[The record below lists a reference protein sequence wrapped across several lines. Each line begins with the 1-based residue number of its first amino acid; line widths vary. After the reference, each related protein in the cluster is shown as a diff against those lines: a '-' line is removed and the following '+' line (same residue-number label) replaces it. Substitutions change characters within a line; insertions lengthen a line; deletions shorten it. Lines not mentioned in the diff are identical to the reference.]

1 MPTLSRAGLPE
12 RPRQLDEADGGEGL
26 AAEVKLSCL
35 PIPTS
40 QTVARQAKK
49 TAKSSGDTAKIREE
63 SPPKKAKT
71 EELKKTKTEEKK
83 QGNVSEEP
91 KKVVTEHKKMVKVF
105 EDKFD
110 ELVAKPG
117 AGKISSYDYSAWDK
131 FDVEAA
137 CEEVEKEI
145 SNIGQG
151 PCSSE
156 EEEDVTDERLRVEA
170 EAEKERG
177 NAAFKAGNWDKAIE
191 KYTRGMQLDP
201 TNCVLPANRAMA
213 LLKKSQYGA
222 AETDCTLALS
232 IDPTYVKAFQRRAS
246 ARTGVKKFGEAV
258 TDYDEV
264 LRLEPSNKAAKAERM
279 KLVER
284 IKEGQKEAALGHKPP
299 KEFEEKLK
307 GALKKSDLETLKRD
321 FTAMKEITTK
331 MKDAEQKLKDKK
343 VKTVVP
349 GNENRLEAIQKPT
362 HLRSQKA
369 MRRIHITD
377 VSSEADI
384 DAMDTGEK
392 VVEDEKKVE
401 KARVVEV
408 TKAAEVVR
416 EDITKSKG
424 FCKKME
430 KEISADLSK
439 VVGIN

>member
-1 MPTLSRAGLPE
+1 MSPRDKWYISCVIAPVVLPPPTVS
-12 RPRQLDEADGGEGL
+12 
-26 AAEVKLSCL
+26 
-35 PIPTS
+35 
-40 QTVARQAKK
+40 RQAKK
-49 TAKSSGDTAKIREE
+49 TAKSSEDTAKIREE

-71 EELKKTKTEEKK
+71 EGAKKAKAEEKK
-83 QGNVSEEP
+83 QGNASEES
-91 KKVVTEHKKMVKVF
+91 KKVVTEHKKVVK
-105 EDKFD
+105 ED

-117 AGKISSYDYSAWDK
+117 TGKISSYDYSAWDK

-145 SNIGQG
+145 SKKGQG

-156 EEEDVTDERLRVEA
+156 DEEDVADERLRVEA

-201 TNCVLPANRAMA
+201 ANCVLPANRAMA

-246 ARTGVKKFGEAV
+246 ARTGLKKLGEAV

-264 LRLEPSNKAAKAERM
+264 LRLEPSNKAGRAERM

-284 IKEGQKEAALGHKPP
+284 IKEGQKEAVSGHKPP

-321 FTAMKEITTK
+321 FSAMKEITTK
-331 MKDAEQKLKDKK
+331 MKDAEQKMKDKK
-343 VKTVVP
+343 VKTVIP
-349 GNENRLEAIQKPT
+349 GDENRLEPIQKPT

-377 VSSEADI
+377 VSSEGDT

-392 VVEDEKKVE
+392 VVEDNKEE
-401 KARVVEV
+401 KAKVLEDK
-408 TKAAEVVR
+408 KAAEV
-416 EDITKSKG
+416 EAEEITKSKG

-439 VVGIN
+439 VPRIVELS